1 MTLAIQR
8 YTHVPLY
15 VNAVQITAE
24 NLSEVASWCGGAIQ
38 TDVDTRQFIKVAS
51 IRPLRERQTQA
62 YVGDWVLKTDVG
74 LKVYTNKAFTRGF
87 VNAPEDN

>member
-24 NLSEVASWCGGAIQ
+24 NLEAVASWCGGSIQ
-38 TDVDTRQFIKVAS
+38 TDVDTRKYVKVAT

-62 YVGDWVLKTDVG
+62 YVGDWVLKTEVG

-87 VNAPEDN
+87 VHAPEEN